1 MTAAGDKIAGAKMMQ
16 GIELIVVE
24 LPASG
29 DERALIGGGRDHLSE
44 QGVVLGL
51 GRRRRQQPA
60 LHPCQTF
67 LLDQRRSPSSG
78 PVTTGIPQALNLSS
92 SRPLTLP
99 TA

>member
-1 MTAAGDKIAGAKMMQ
+1 MTAAGDKIAGAQMMQ

-29 DERALIGGGRDHLSE
+29 DERALIGGGRDHLPE

-67 LLDQRRSPSSG
+67 LLDQRQPQLG
-78 PVTTGIPQALNLSS
+78 PVTTGIPRALNLSS